1 MTQTVVGTE
10 ELYLLLAVLGIAL
23 VLAVV
28 FAVALRST
36 RRSLREAQARLAVM
50 IDPREDF
57 VTIRLKHLEYELA
70 RLPPVTSRRN
80 RPP

>member
-1 MTQTVVGTE
+1 MVGTE
-10 ELYLLLAVLGIAL
+10 ELYVLLAVLGIAA

-36 RRSLREAQARLAVM
+36 RRTLREAQARLAVM

-57 VTIRLKHLEYELA
+57 ISIRLKRLEYELA
-70 RLPPVTSRRN
+70 GLPRVTFRRD

>member
-10 ELYLLLAVLGIAL
+10 ELYALLAVLGIAVVL
-23 VLAVV
+23 VVA

-36 RRSLREAQARLAVM
+36 RRTLREAQARLAVM

-57 VTIRLKHLEYELA
+57 ISIRLKRLEYELA
-70 RLPPVTSRRN
+70 GLPPVTFRRD

>member
-1 MTQTVVGTE
+1 MTQVVMGTE
-10 ELYLLLAVLGIAL
+10 EFYVLLTVLGIAM

-28 FAVALRST
+28 FAAALRST
-36 RRSLREAQARLAVM
+36 RRTLREAQTRLAGM

-57 VTIRLKHLEYELA
+57 ISIRLKRLEYELA
-70 RLPPVTSRRN
+70 RLPPVTFRWE

>member
-1 MTQTVVGTE
+1 MTQTLVGTE
-10 ELYLLLAVLGIAL
+10 ELYLLLVVLGIAVL
-23 VLAVV
+23 LAVV

-36 RRSLREAQARLAVM
+36 RRTLREAQARLAVM

-70 RLPPVTSRRN
+70 RLPPVPLGRERR
-80 RPP
+80 P